1 MLTHLLFSISALIF
15 ILIFIITYFTYK
27 KNIGSIRSKLY
38 VCLIFFA
45 LSLIVIEILEGIT
58 YVYNVSII
66 FSLMWK
72 LHSIIVILFIATFF
86 YYLLVSIETSITSI
100 DNLLFDTKNILS
112 VRNLFTIIFFVLTI
126 LSTIYIKTYQTNLT
140 VFYFYTRQSRNFL
153 LVIYAIYI
161 LYNFYIIYLKM
172 QKNSFERN
180 DYIIIIGSFI
190 LLIAAL
196 FFENNNP
203 EISIYSTIFTLILV
217 LIYYFKEN
225 EDLLIIEEL
234 EKTQY
239 TLYNS
244 NNAYLYYLHDII
256 NDLEHPL
263 NTFNIIN
270 RELQNS
276 VALTD
281 EKLNEDLNSLNHIS
295 SNLISIVNSQNANR
309 IQPYRIDELVK
320 VISEII
326 KPYIVQKQI
335 KFTYNIDQNMP
346 SVLLGDS
353 LSIQRIITNLLL
365 NAVENTEIGKVILT
379 INGEK
384 RRDVEIINLKITDTG
399 KGIKSEDFNRVFM
412 PDFNSNLAS
421 TKQFIDSMGGIISF
435 ESYYG
440 SGTTFSVSI
449 SQNISN
455 EAPISQVPLSA
466 NDINVKNC
474 INKRV
479 LILDNEAYSSKKLE
493 NILKKYYF
501 STRCIQKGLDAINI
515 IKGGEEYDLIIVT
528 ENVNDIDFI
537 EIGKILKQLSK
548 YLKVPP
554 LVALTVNNN
563 KYYIER
569 VYDEY
574 LLKPLD
580 LKKLNEIIDRRCV

>member
-27 KNIGSIRSKLY
+27 KNTGSIRSKLY

-126 LSTIYIKTYQTNLT
+126 LSTVYIKTYQTNLT

-281 EKLNEDLNSLNHIS
+281 EILNEDLNSLNHIS

-384 RRDVEIINLKITDTG
+384 RRDVEIINLRITDTG

-537 EIGKILKQLSK
+537 EIGKILKQLGK

-580 LKKLNEIIDRRCV
+580 LKKLNEIIERRCV

>member
-126 LSTIYIKTYQTNLT
+126 LSTVYIKTYQTNLT

-326 KPYIVQKQI
+326 RPYIVQKQI

-384 RRDVEIINLKITDTG
+384 RRDVEIINLRITDTG

-455 EAPISQVPLSA
+455 ESPISQVPLSA

-537 EIGKILKQLSK
+537 EIGKILKQLGK

-580 LKKLNEIIDRRCV
+580 LKKLNEIIERRCV